1 MKKNCLCLVIST
13 TLLTLITN
21 VCMAKSPISLIQGD
35 PLILLQANKKAIY
48 EIDYSQMIVTDGK
61 EENDMDFYSWMETQ
75 DEDDNQWVKDW
86 EQKDK
91 KECDK
96 AFRENFNDEVK
107 KGIRLT
113 KLGKDYKVTFRI
125 KKINFSVFA
134 LGGLWGQTK
143 AIASGEMTVSDFN
156 TGETLLMLGFDAIS
170 GEASY
175 KQISRLKGIFENFG
189 EELNEYLQD
198 YQKSYKKAQKKAAKN
213 K

>member
-1 MKKNCLCLVIST
+1 MKKNCLYLVCTI
-13 TLLTLITN
+13 LLTLITN
-21 VCMAKSPISLIQGD
+21 VCVAKSPIHLIQGD

-48 EIDYSQMIVTDGK
+48 EVDYSQMIVTDGK
-61 EENDMDFYSWMETQ
+61 EESDMDFYSWMETQ
-75 DEDDNQWVKDW
+75 DEDNNQWVKDW
-86 EQKDK
+86 ELKDK

-125 KKINFSVFA
+125 KKINFSVLA
-134 LGGLWGQTK
+134 LGGMWGQTK
-143 AIASGEMTVSDFN
+143 AIASGEMTVSDPN
-156 TGETLLMLGFDAIS
+156 TGEILLLLGFDAIS

-175 KQISRLKGIFENFG
+175 KQISRLKSIFENFG